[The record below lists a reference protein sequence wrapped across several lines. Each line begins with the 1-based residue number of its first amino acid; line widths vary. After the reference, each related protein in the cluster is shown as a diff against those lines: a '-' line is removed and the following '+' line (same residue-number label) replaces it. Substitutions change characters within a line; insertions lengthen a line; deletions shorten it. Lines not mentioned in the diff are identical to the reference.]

1 METNSAPRLQRAQ
14 EEGTCRTVYVDD
26 RRVAEARAAIPGE
39 EAIERVADAFGV
51 LSDPTRLRILIA
63 LSTGELCV
71 CDLSKVIGRSMPATS
86 HQLQLLRRAALVKY
100 RMAGKLAY
108 YRLADASTTALLDD
122 ALRKSASGAERER

>member
-1 METNSAPRLQRAQ
+1 MKATAPVEFV
-14 EEGTCRTVYVDD
+14 EEAGTCRTIYIDEE
-26 RRVAEARAAIPGE
+26 RVAEAQAAIPGE
-39 EAIERVADAFGV
+39 EEIAHIADAFGV

-108 YRLADASTTALLDD
+108 YRLADVSTKALLHD
-122 ALRKSASGAERER
+122 ALGKSANRAERDR